1 MPRREKITDLQQEK
15 PRGTYLYSSR
25 PGHTRK
31 ASDDAELNE
40 NVYESFPPVTNLI
53 VEVIL

>member
-1 MPRREKITDLQQEK
+1 MPRREKITEE

-25 PGHTRK
+25 TGHTRK
-31 ASDDAELNE
+31 ASDVAELNNE